1 MVFQLFVDDEGRVVI
16 EPGDY
21 ILELLGFNKPVI
33 ILNIPK
39 EKANTAISALTWH
52 ARENKDRIMVLRVER
67 DYILAE
73 VDDLV
78 VRSWVDTDK
87 IKIDLWCCTLVKLG
101 YYDEMLFS
109 GKQKSHTTTIVREM
123 KPSAYE
129 ERNVWRSIVP
139 LLLRVEGVNERRL
152 YFFALGYSF
161 FEIPLHRR
169 LRPEAKRELVMHGV
183 PKDEIRR
190 LENYSITVDYVGQLS
205 MYSDRDWYK
214 ELIRGVLKLGEHL
227 IPHPDHIEYGTVE
240 YGNLTLTAR
249 EDWSDCPFIDCYG
262 TKLELKINDINAV
275 KSLVNKYGVLYT
287 NMSYEVRNN
296 VLYNSKFRSLLAR
309 LHDIVMARGV
319 ADRKELEATL
329 AELHKALKQQTG
341 TGRELYA

>member
-52 ARENKDRIMVLRVER
+52 ARENKDRIMVLRVE
-67 DYILAE
+67 
-73 VDDLV
+73 
-78 VRSWVDTDK
+78 
-87 IKIDLWCCTLVKLG
+87 
-101 YYDEMLFS
+101 
-109 GKQKSHTTTIVREM
+109 
-123 KPSAYE
+123 
-129 ERNVWRSIVP
+129 
-139 LLLRVEGVNERRL
+139 GVNERRL

-169 LRPEAKRELVMHGV
+169 LRPEAKRELAMHGV

-227 IPHPDHIEYGTVE
+227 IPQPDHIEYGTVE

-287 NMSYEVRNN
+287 NNMSYEVRNN

-309 LHDIVMARGV
+309 LHDIVMAGGV

-329 AELHKALKQQTG
+329 AELHKALKQQSG